1 MHRVIHI
8 IHRLCKRLSTAEWT
22 KPKEP
27 GNDMRDETLNDGTVW
42 LVAGLGNPGRKYEQN
57 WHNSGFQ
64 ALDILARRN
73 RLTVDR
79 IRFQGLIGQGRI
91 GADRV
96 ILLKPTTYMNR
107 SGASIR
113 ETAAFF
119 KIDPSHCLVL
129 YDDVDIPLGQIR
141 IREAGGPGTHNG
153 MRSIVASL
161 SGENFPRIRIGIG
174 PQPAQWDI
182 ADFVLSDVPD
192 SEKETWLQAA
202 TRAAEAVESICR
214 DGLQAAMN
222 QFNRR
227 S

>member
-1 MHRVIHI
+1 M
-8 IHRLCKRLSTAEWT
+8 
-22 KPKEP
+22 
-27 GNDMRDETLNDGTVW
+27 NDDTVW

-79 IRFQGLIGQGRI
+79 IRFQGLIGQGKI
-91 GADRV
+91 GDVHV

-107 SGASIR
+107 SGSSIR
-113 ETAAFF
+113 EAAAFF
-119 KIDPSHCLVL
+119 KIDPPHCLVL

-161 SGENFPRIRIGIG
+161 SCEIFPRIRIGIG
-174 PQPAQWDI
+174 PQPEQRDI
-182 ADFVLSDVPD
+182 ADFVLSDVSD
-192 SEKETWLQAA
+192 AEKEIWLQSA
-202 TRAAEAVESICR
+202 TRAAEAVETICR
-214 DGLQAAMN
+214 DGLPAAMN
-222 QFNRR
+222 QFNKAQGRPGQT
-227 S
+227 